1 MFSCASFYLT
11 SSFSRILVIV
21 CRLDPN
27 EATEIANANSR
38 AAVRK
43 LKKNN
48 VIRKVEQAVH
58 SRHRK
63 HVRDIALKKG
73 RHQGTGK
80 RRGTA
85 NARLPVKVVWIRR
98 TRILRR
104 MLRRYREAKKIDKHM
119 CVGNCAAAL
128 RAV

>member
-1 MFSCASFYLT
+1 MLFG
-11 SSFSRILVIV
+11 
-21 CRLDPN
+21 RLDPS
-27 EATEIANANSR
+27 ETTEIANANSR

-48 VIRKVEQAVH
+48 VITKKTCAVH

-63 HVRDIALKKG
+63 HVRDAALKKG
-73 RHQGTGK
+73 RHQGAGK

-85 NARLPVKVVWIRR
+85 NARLPTKVVWIRR

-104 MLRRYREAKKIDKHM
+104 MLKRYREAKKIDKHM
-119 CVGNCAAAL
+119 FVTFRAAAEST
-128 RAV
+128 RSRCCCWVRERER